1 MCTKHIHSFDLA
13 DVVALKTDRSHFMHL
28 MRIDLFQLKYIPFL
42 NAVASVFVMFTES
55 TLKLNTLKS
64 HNVQHNIN
72 YYLLCGLHN
81 QIRHQTTICVCVCV
95 CVCV

>member
-1 MCTKHIHSFDLA
+1 MCTKRIHSFDLA
-13 DVVALKTDRSHFMHL
+13 DVVALKTDRAHFMHV

-42 NAVASVFVMFTES
+42 IAVVSVFVMFTES

-72 YYLLCGLHN
+72 YYLIC
-81 QIRHQTTICVCVCV
+81 IRTTQSDKT
-95 CVCV
+95 